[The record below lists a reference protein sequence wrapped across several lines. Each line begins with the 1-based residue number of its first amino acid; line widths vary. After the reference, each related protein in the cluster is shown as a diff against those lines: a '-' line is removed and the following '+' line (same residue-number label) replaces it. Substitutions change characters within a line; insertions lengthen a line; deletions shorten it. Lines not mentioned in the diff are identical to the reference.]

1 MLSPKYCWCI
11 LREVRLLLILKILA
25 VRKRSSEMQ
34 RVGAQES
41 VDLYSSLDSDV
52 NWLTGL

>member
-25 VRKRSSEMQ
+25 VRKRNSEMQ

-52 NWLTGL
+52 SWLTGL